1 MNRRI
6 VLTVAAVLAIGAC
19 NDQQEPNTDAG
30 QGTEFASANGTIGI
44 NVVLKAPATAQ
55 NRTELA
61 KYGNLMDEIP
71 ELNGIRVKAKASQLT
86 AIQALPF
93 VKYATPDAER
103 HAIPIDAVQVA
114 DFANGRSTWD
124 QDAINVT
131 NFGAGRTLTA
141 FDGTDIFVA
150 ILDTGLLP
158 TWRQYFPEER
168 VAEEYAIEF
177 AGGGGDRGVVVTEP
191 NRWQEDVNSHG
202 THVTSTVIGYQ
213 FGAPVAGQPNSN
225 KYNGTAPMA
234 TIIPVKVLGQN
245 GSGWSSA
252 IARGIV
258 HVTELKR
265 RGTLGTKPV
274 VINMSLGGSVLDAFE
289 QEAIDDAIE
298 AGVII
303 VASAGNN
310 GNAGMGFPG
319 AYQPV
324 ISSAASGWSKQFVNC
339 APAGQTPTGNAWW
352 RACDY
357 PENTSEIYIANFSAR
372 PKPGQDLDVVAPGAW
387 VVGPYQTNQSNQTS
401 LFFLSGTSMS
411 SPHVAGIVALM
422 AQKKNNLTAPEA
434 ETILQN
440 SAVALEAG
448 CKTVIR
454 ESLPQCWGVNAT
466 GSGFI
471 TADAAL
477 DNTIP

>member
-1 MNRRI
+1 MKRRLI
-6 VLTVAAVLAIGAC
+6 LGLAAILAVGAC
-19 NDQQEPNTDAG
+19 NDQQEPNTETPAPGSD
-30 QGTEFASANGTIGI
+30 FATASGVIGI
-44 NVVLKAPATAQ
+44 NVVLKAPATAA

-71 ELNGIRVKAKASQLT
+71 ELNGIRVKAKADQLA

-103 HAIPIDAVQVA
+103 HAIPIDAVEVA
-114 DFANGRSTWD
+114 DFSNGRSTWD

-131 NFGAGRTLTA
+131 NFGAGRTLTQY
-141 FDGTDIFVA
+141 DGTGIFVA
-150 ILDTGLLP
+150 ILDSGLLP

-168 VAEEYAIEF
+168 IAEEYAIEF
-177 AGGGGDRGVVVTEP
+177 AGGGGDQGTVVTEP
-191 NRWQEDVNSHG
+191 DRWEDDVNSHG

-213 FGAPVAGQPNSN
+213 FGAPAAGQPNSN

-258 HVTELKR
+258 YVTELKQ
-265 RGTLGTKPV
+265 RGALGTKPV

-289 QEAIDDAIE
+289 KEAIDEAIA

-310 GNAGMGFPG
+310 GDAGMGFPG
-319 AYQPV
+319 AYPPV
-324 ISSAASGWSKQFVNC
+324 ISSAASGWDKQFVNC
-339 APAGQTPTGNAWW
+339 APAGQPSTGNGWW

-357 PENTSEIYIANFSAR
+357 PESTSEIYIANFSAR
-372 PKPGQDLDVVAPGAW
+372 PKAGQDLDVVAPGAW
-387 VVGPYQTNQSNQTS
+387 VVGPYQTNQSNITS

-422 AQKKNNLTAPEA
+422 AQKKSNLTAPVA

-440 SAVALEAG
+440 SAIPLAAG

-454 ESLPQCWGVNAT
+454 ESVEQCWPVSAT
-466 GSGFI
+466 GHGFI

-477 DNTIP
+477 AKTR